1 MILWPSLF
9 WSHKP
14 VSTHLDQTLEFFQLW
29 GFVIPLYSKPKT
41 RRWKTSKFEQTAL
54 EKTQRFSSPSFPFWV
69 WCKMENS
76 EFDQSTSEFDQN
88 ASEKISE
95 VYISEFPVL
104 GIEWKNLGKIFSEIS
119 ENSEFSTSACTYW
132 ISNVWLWCTPGVHS
146 LKIKRGFTVSLA
158 NAGENHTKNTK

>member
-14 VSTHLDQTLEFFQLW
+14 VSTHLDQTLWVFPTLRFR
-29 GFVIPLYSKPKT
+29 YST
-41 RRWKTSKFEQTAL
+41 ILQTENTEMETSKFEQTAL

-69 WCKMENS
+69 WCKMEN
-76 EFDQSTSEFDQN
+76 SEFDQN

-158 NAGENHTKNTK
+158 NAGENYTKNTK